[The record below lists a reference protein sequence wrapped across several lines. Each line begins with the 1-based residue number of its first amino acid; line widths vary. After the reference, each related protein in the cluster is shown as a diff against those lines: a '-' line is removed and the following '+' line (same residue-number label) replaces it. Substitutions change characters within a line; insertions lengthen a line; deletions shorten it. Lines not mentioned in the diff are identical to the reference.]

1 MPTIFIE
8 GYRFRFYSSDMNE
21 PPHVHILRGG
31 NQANVRL
38 QPVLVQANYGY
49 NQAELN
55 RIVKLT
61 IENQAQLLE
70 AWYEYF
76 KR

>member
-31 NQANVRL
+31 NQAKVWL

-55 RIVKLT
+55 RIVRLT